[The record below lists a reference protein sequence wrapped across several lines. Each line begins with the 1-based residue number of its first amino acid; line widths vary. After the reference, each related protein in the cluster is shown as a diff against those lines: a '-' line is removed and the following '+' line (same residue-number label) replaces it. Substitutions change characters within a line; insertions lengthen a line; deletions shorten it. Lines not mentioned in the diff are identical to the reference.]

1 MDVYS
6 SGNVNNHRQ
15 SAYFG
20 YCDNVAAGS
29 HTLAVYVS
37 STPGYSGVDCFTGWN
52 TQSWL
57 LGLLGVGHFWQLIDT
72 IKTPQNIIIKYL
84 GLSLA

>member
-29 HTLAVYVS
+29 HTLAVYVGNVS
-37 STPGYSGVDCFTGWN
+37 GMGYYDCYTGWDN
-52 TQSWL
+52 QSWTL
-57 LGLLGVGHFWQLIDT
+57 EVEEV
-72 IKTPQNIIIKYL
+72 N
-84 GLSLA
+84 

>member
-15 SAYFG
+15 AAYFG

-29 HTLAVYVS
+29 HTLAVYGS

-52 TQSWL
+52 TQSWALEASWGRAL
-57 LGLLGVGHFWQLIDT
+57 LATHRHH
-72 IKTPQNIIIKYL
+72 
-84 GLSLA
+84 